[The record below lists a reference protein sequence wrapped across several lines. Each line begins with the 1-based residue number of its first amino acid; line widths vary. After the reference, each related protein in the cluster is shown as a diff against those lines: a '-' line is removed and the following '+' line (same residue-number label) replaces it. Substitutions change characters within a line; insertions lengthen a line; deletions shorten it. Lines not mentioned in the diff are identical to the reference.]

1 MNQNELKAYACT
13 FVSYLMRSLTTELNS
28 INQIILYGSV
38 ARGEATAQ
46 SDVDIFL
53 DTSSPALSEPVKE
66 VIEKFYQSREATLF
80 RLKKIEN
87 KLSVKV
93 GKLKR
98 WKELHHSIANSGI
111 VLWGRYETNTLPIGS
126 KQMLLL
132 SWENIGKNRG
142 AFLNRIYG
150 FNSNGRHYL
159 GFLEKCKGEKIGKS
173 SIIIPFSWREE
184 FLALLKDYSVKAKQ
198 KVVFASE

>member
-13 FVSYLMRSLTTELNS
+13 FVSYLVRELELSS
-28 INQIILYGSV
+28 INRIILYGSV

-53 DTSSPALSEPVKE
+53 DTSSPTLSKSVKE
-66 VIEKFYQSREATLF
+66 IVEEFYNSREATIF

-87 KLSVKV
+87 RLSLKV
-93 GKLKR
+93 GELKK

-111 VLWGRYETNTLPIGS
+111 TLWGRYETSTLPVGS
-126 KQMLLL
+126 KQMLLV

-150 FNSNGRHYL
+150 FNSKGKHYPGL
-159 GFLEKCKGEKIGKS
+159 LERFKGEKIGKS
-173 SIIIPFSWREE
+173 SIIIPFSQREE
-184 FLALLKDYSVKAKQ
+184 FLMLLKDYSVKARQ
-198 KVVFASE
+198 KVVFVSE